1 MNHGPEYIE
10 LNVDHFLISTYENQL
25 LFVVVDEAEGQISLH

>member
-1 MNHGPEYIE
+1 MNNNPESVE

-25 LFVVVDEAEGQISLH
+25 ILVFIDELQGQNSLQ